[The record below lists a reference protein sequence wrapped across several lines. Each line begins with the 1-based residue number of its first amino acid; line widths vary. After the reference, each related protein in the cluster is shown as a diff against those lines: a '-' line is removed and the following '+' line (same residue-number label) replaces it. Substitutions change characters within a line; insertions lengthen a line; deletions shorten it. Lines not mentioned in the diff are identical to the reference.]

1 MANLKDA
8 FKIRLLPESEEYI
21 ITIGNHL
28 ATEQKFKSEKAA
40 QMQINKTNW
49 DLVSALVYA
58 LKEADKWAEENPELI
73 NQTEEAKEG
82 K

>member
-49 DLVSALVYA
+49 DLVSALVCA
-58 LKEADKWAEENPELI
+58 LKEADEWAKKNPEII
-73 NQTEEAKEG
+73 NQTKKAEEG

>member
-1 MANLKDA
+1 MASLKEV
-8 FKIRLLPESEEYI
+8 FKVRQLPESEEYI
-21 ITIGNHL
+21 ITIGKHL
-28 ATEQKFKSEKAA
+28 ATEEKFKSVKAA

-58 LKEADKWAEENPELI
+58 LKEADEWAEENKDI
-73 NQTEEAKEG
+73 VDQAKTKED

>member
-1 MANLKDA
+1 MASLKEA
-8 FKIRLLPESEEYI
+8 FKVRQLPESEEYI

-28 ATEQKFKSEKAA
+28 ATEEKYKSAKAA

-58 LKEADKWAEENPELI
+58 LKEADEWEKNNQDII
-73 NQTEEAKEG
+73 NQAKEEEG

>member
-49 DLVSALVYA
+49 DLVSALIYA
-58 LKEADKWAEENPELI
+58 LKEADKWAEKNSELI
-73 NQTEEAKEG
+73 NQSKEAKEG

>member
-49 DLVSALVYA
+49 DLVSALIYA
-58 LKEADKWAEENPELI
+58 LKEADKWAKENPELI
-73 NQTEEAKEG
+73 NQAKEAKEG

>member
-1 MANLKDA
+1 MVNLKEA

-28 ATEQKFKSEKAA
+28 ATEERFKSEKAA
-40 QMQINKTNW
+40 QGQINKTNW
-49 DLVSALVYA
+49 NLVSALIYA
-58 LKEADKWAEENPELI
+58 LKEADEWAEKNPELI
-73 NQTEEAKEG
+73 NQTKEAKED

>member
-1 MANLKDA
+1 MASLKEA
-8 FKIRLLPESEEYI
+8 FKVRQLPESEEYI

-28 ATEQKFKSEKAA
+28 ATEEKFKSAKAA

-58 LKEADKWAEENPELI
+58 LEEADKWAEENKDII
-73 NQTEEAKEG
+73 NQAKAEEG

>member
-1 MANLKDA
+1 MASLKEA
-8 FKIRLLPESEEYI
+8 FKIRQLPESEEYI

-28 ATEQKFKSEKAA
+28 ATEEKFKSVKAA

-58 LKEADKWAEENPELI
+58 LKEADEWAENNQDII
-73 NQTEEAKEG
+73 NQAKTEENK
-82 K
+82 

>member
-49 DLVSALVYA
+49 DLVSALIYA
-58 LKEADKWAEENPELI
+58 LKEADEWAKKNPELI
-73 NQTEEAKEG
+73 NQTKEAKEG

>member
-49 DLVSALVYA
+49 DLVSALIYA
-58 LKEADKWAEENPELI
+58 LKEADEWAEKNPKLI
-73 NQTEEAKEG
+73 NQTKEAKEG

>member
-1 MANLKDA
+1 MVSLKEA
-8 FKIRLLPESEEYI
+8 FKVRQLPESEEYI

-28 ATEQKFKSEKAA
+28 ATKEKFKSAKAA

-58 LKEADKWAEENPELI
+58 LKEADKWAEENKDII
-73 NQTEEAKEG
+73 NQTKAKEG

>member
-21 ITIGNHL
+21 ITIGSHL
-28 ATEQKFKSEKAA
+28 ATEEKFKSEKAA

-58 LKEADKWAEENPELI
+58 LKEADEWAKKNPELI
-73 NQTEEAKEG
+73 NQTKEAKEG

>member
-1 MANLKDA
+1 MANVKEA

-28 ATEQKFKSEKAA
+28 ATEEKFKSRKAA
-40 QMQINKTNW
+40 EMRINKTDWN
-49 DLVSALVYA
+49 LVSALVYA
-58 LKEADKWAEENPELI
+58 LKEADEWAKKNPELI
-73 NQTEEAKEG
+73 NQTEKAEEG

>member
-1 MANLKDA
+1 MASLKEA
-8 FKIRLLPESEEYI
+8 FKVRQLPESEEYI

-28 ATEQKFKSEKAA
+28 ATEEKFKSAKAA

-49 DLVSALVYA
+49 DLVNALIYA

-73 NQTEEAKEG
+73 NQTKEAKEG

>member
-1 MANLKDA
+1 MASLKES
-8 FKIRLLPESEEYI
+8 FKIRQLPESEEYI

-28 ATEQKFKSEKAA
+28 ATEEKYESVKAA

-58 LKEADKWAEENPELI
+58 LKEADEWAKNNQDII
-73 NQTEEAKEG
+73 NQTKKEEG

>member
-1 MANLKDA
+1 MTSLKEA
-8 FKIRLLPESEEYI
+8 FKIRQLPESEEYI

-28 ATEQKFKSEKAA
+28 ATKEKFKSAKAA

-58 LKEADKWAEENPELI
+58 LKEADKWAEENKDII
-73 NQTEEAKEG
+73 NQTKAEEG

>member
-1 MANLKDA
+1 MASLKEA
-8 FKIRLLPESEEYI
+8 FKIRQLPESEEYI

-28 ATEQKFKSEKAA
+28 ATEEKFKSTKAA

-58 LKEADKWAEENPELI
+58 LKEADEWAENNQDII
-73 NQTEEAKEG
+73 NQAKTEENK
-82 K
+82 

>member
-1 MANLKDA
+1 MANIKEA

-40 QMQINKTNW
+40 QAQINKTNW

-58 LKEADKWAEENPELI
+58 LKEADEWAKKNPKI
-73 NQTEEAKEG
+73 VNQIEEAKEG

>member
-40 QMQINKTNW
+40 QIQINKTNW
-49 DLVSALVYA
+49 DLVSALIYA
-58 LKEADKWAEENPELI
+58 LKEADKWAEKNSELI
-73 NQTEEAKEG
+73 NQTKEAKEG